1 MAQDI
6 TEMISMLLFFHVGK
20 ELVPICFSQD
30 ILHVSFFPKKKR
42 LAPLTKSRQSSPFQQ
57 LKSVKNGL

>member
-6 TEMISMLLFFHVGK
+6 TEMIVMLLFSHVGK

-30 ILHVSFFPKKKR
+30 ILHVSFFPKKKIA
-42 LAPLTKSRQSSPFQQ
+42 LLTKSRQSSPFQQ